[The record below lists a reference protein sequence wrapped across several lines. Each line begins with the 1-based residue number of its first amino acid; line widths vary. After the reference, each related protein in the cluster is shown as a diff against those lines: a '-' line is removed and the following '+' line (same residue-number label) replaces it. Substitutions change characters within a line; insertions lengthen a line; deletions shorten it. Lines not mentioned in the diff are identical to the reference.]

1 LDSRSDTA
9 SWIAADEPPAFE
21 LVNPNGRSR
30 AILTCDHA
38 SARIP
43 RRLGD
48 LGLAPADRSRHV
60 AWDIGTAALARRL
73 ARMLDAPLVLSG
85 YSRLVV
91 DCNRPLEVP
100 AAFCA
105 RSEDVDVPGN
115 LALSEAD
122 KAARAAAFYWPYHDA
137 VDELVASRM
146 GHDLPPAM
154 ISLHSFTPVY
164 LGRARPWHVGV
175 HYRLD
180 RRLAALALAALCA
193 DATLTVGDNEPY
205 PVALDEDYTIPVH
218 AELRGVPYVLLEIRQ
233 DLLAT
238 EAGIVEWADRLGALL
253 ARALAHP
260 SLDHLAPP
268 ATDLRAP
275 RYQKERCAC
284 SAARS
289 TPSLSR
295 ATYPSASAR
304 SSPAGPRSS

>member
-1 LDSRSDTA
+1 MA
-9 SWIAADEPPAFE
+9 SWIAGDEPPAFE
-21 LVNPNGRSR
+21 FVNPNGRSR

-38 SARIP
+38 SPRIP
-43 RRLGD
+43 RRLAN

-73 ARMLDAPLVLSG
+73 ARILDAPLVLSG

-91 DCNRPLEVP
+91 DCNRPLEV
-100 AAFCA
+100 ASAFCA

-115 LALSEAD
+115 LALSEAE
-122 KAARAAAFYWPYHDA
+122 KTARAEAFYWPYHDA
-137 VDELVASRM
+137 VHQLVESRM
-146 GHDLPPAM
+146 GHDLPPVM

-180 RRLAALALAALCA
+180 RRLAALALAALRA
-193 DATLTVGDNEPY
+193 NATLTVGDNEPY

-218 AELRGVPYVLLEIRQ
+218 AELRGLPYVLFEIRQ

-238 EAGIVEWADRLGALL
+238 EAGIADWADRLGDLL
-253 ARALAHP
+253 AKALADP

-275 RYQKERCAC
+275 RYQKEPVH
-284 SAARS
+284 AAQRDRRH
-289 TPSLSR
+289 PARGRPVLPPARGR
-295 ATYPSASAR
+295 ARPHGA
-304 SSPAGPRSS
+304 PADRPAKG

>member
-1 LDSRSDTA
+1 MLDSLSETA
-9 SWIAADEPPAFE
+9 SWIAGDEPAAFE
-21 LVNPNGRSR
+21 LVNRNGRSR
-30 AILTCDHA
+30 ALLTCDHA

-48 LGLAPADRSRHV
+48 LGLAAADRLRHV

-73 ARMLDAPLVLSG
+73 ARILDAPLVLSG

-91 DCNRPLEVP
+91 DCNRPLEVA
-100 AAFCA
+100 AAFCS

-115 LALSEAD
+115 CALSAAE
-122 KAARAAAFYWPYHDA
+122 KAARAAAFYWPYQDA
-137 VDELVASRM
+137 VHELVEARM
-146 GHDLPPAM
+146 ERDVLPVM

-180 RRLAALALAALCA
+180 RRLAALALAALRA

-218 AELRGVPYVLLEIRQ
+218 AELRGLPYVLFEVRQ
-233 DLLAT
+233 DLLHA
-238 EAGIVEWADRLGALL
+238 APDIDAWAERLGSLL
-253 ARALAHP
+253 AAALTDP

-275 RYQKERCAC
+275 RYQKER
-284 SAARS
+284 
-289 TPSLSR
+289 
-295 ATYPSASAR
+295 
-304 SSPAGPRSS
+304 